1 MKTTVVHCQKSP
13 YDVYIGRGKGSKWG
27 NPFSHREGTLANFK
41 VRTRKEAIDRFEE
54 YLLNNEELMKSLP
67 ELKGKVLGC
76 WCKDSRKFVSC
87 HGDILAKHANALDRS
102 LF

>member
-54 YLLNNEELMKSLP
+54 YLLNNPELMKSLH
-67 ELKGKVLGC
+67 ELQGKVLGC
-76 WCKDSRKFVSC
+76 WCKLKSC
-87 HGDILAKHANALDRS
+87 HGDILAKHANALERS